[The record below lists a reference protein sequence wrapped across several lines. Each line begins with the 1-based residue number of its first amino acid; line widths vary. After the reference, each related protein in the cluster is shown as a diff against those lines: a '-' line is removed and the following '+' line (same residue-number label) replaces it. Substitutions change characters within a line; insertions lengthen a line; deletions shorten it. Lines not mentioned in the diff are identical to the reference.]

1 MASYSVLGQIAT
13 QPDFQNRVAFAMN
26 SAAVSVYNEAG
37 STTGHVARALYATKV
52 LTGQYS
58 LSAACLGVLV
68 NSTIQGEAVQNTVG
82 NAIPDS
88 DIQFQVNSIWN
99 ALAGA

>member
-1 MASYSVLGQIAT
+1 MATYSQLGQIAA
-13 QPDFQNRVAFAMN
+13 QPDFQARIAIALN
-26 SAAVSVYNEAG
+26 SAAVAIYNEAG
-37 STTGHVARALYATKV
+37 TVAGHAARAAYATKV
-52 LTGQYS
+52 LTGGYN

-68 NSTIQGEAVQNTVG
+68 NSTIQAGASPTTAG
-82 NAIPDS
+82 NSITDQ